1 MIMGLIVLGLTGVVL
16 DLIMRGI
23 AKLLMP
29 WA

>member
-1 MIMGLIVLGLTGVVL
+1 VLGLTGVVL